1 MQQLPYQTQNYFVDA
16 KAVGLIVLQTDE
28 VMENELRQWLPDTM
42 HLYHS
47 RIPNDDAITE
57 DSLNAMHAHL
67 PHVTRLLPPVDY
79 DVLVYGC
86 TSGATFI
93 GEQRVSEAIH
103 SVLPDV
109 AVTTPITAVKAQLQH
124 LGAKRIGL
132 LTPYEPHVSQA
143 IQDHLQSAGFDISS
157 AAAFFEKQDKLVCRI
172 SEDSIRSAVK
182 TLAATDCDAV
192 FGSCTN
198 LRIAGI
204 LDELNRTSGK
214 PVLTSNSAL
223 AWHIQ
228 QLAA

>member
-1 MQQLPYQTQNYFVDA
+1 MQQMPYQTQDYFADA

-28 VMENELRQWLPDTM
+28 VMEDELRQWLPNTTR
-42 HLYHS
+42 LYHT
-47 RIPNDDAITE
+47 RIPNDDVITE
-57 DSLNAMHAHL
+57 DTLNAMHAHL
-67 PHVTRLLPPVDY
+67 PQVTRLLPPVDY

-93 GEQRVSEAIH
+93 GEQRVSDAIH
-103 SVLPDV
+103 TVLPGV
-109 AVTTPITAVKAQLQH
+109 AVTTPITAVKAQLKH
-124 LGAKRIGL
+124 LGVKRIGL
-132 LTPYEPHVSQA
+132 LTPYEPHVSEAVQ
-143 IQDHLQSAGFDISS
+143 QHLQGAGFDISS
-157 AAAFFEKQDKLVCRI
+157 AVAFFEKQDKLVCRI
-172 SEDSIRSAVK
+172 SEDSIRQAVK
-182 TLAATDCDAV
+182 TLAATDCDAI

-204 LDELNRTSGK
+204 LDELNHTSGK